1 MRGAEAEWAAGI
13 RQLLNDWDFIGVYD
27 PEINVDEY
35 DCLIG
40 PLHAML
46 AGGAGTADIS
56 RYLHREIE
64 GHFGM
69 AFTYLGVQPFSARL
83 HGLWHDQPDHDH
95 GQPSIGDPPTK
106 PFET

>member
-1 MRGAEAEWAAGI
+1 VLRRSGRPVFVSYFNE
-13 RQLLNDWDFIGVYD
+13 WDFIGVYD

-35 DCLIG
+35 DCLIA

-46 AGGAGTADIS
+46 AGGADPADIS

-69 AFTYLGVQPFSARL
+69 TSTYLGVQPFSTRL
-83 HGLWHDQPDHDH
+83 HAWWHHQPVHDRR
-95 GQPSIGDPPTK
+95 QPPTGDPPTK
-106 PFET
+106 PAGI